1 MSDLLPVAQN
11 LADVFFRLAAR
22 QHQLMPAT
30 GAAQAEV
37 HTAAQYEPLLCAA
50 GVLLL
55 HDEDIADLYVQWFY
69 LLPSHACIYWSRN
82 WGDLMHQF
90 LPEGL
95 HPQPEGYTK
104 EELLLAMQQRKILQA
119 PAIKCDERHDLHI
132 ALGCCAGVMPR
143 AEAARGILGG
153 ETRDIAILSR
163 VGRPVCF
170 TVMGFAPDGTA
181 LLSRRSAQEAAL
193 EQIFREKRPGD
204 ILPAVVTGLAPF
216 GAFCDIGCGAVGLLG
231 LRNLCVS
238 RLTHPRE
245 LLRVGQQLPVLIQSL
260 DPARRR
266 VGLTLRELLGTWQE
280 NAARFRAGQTVT
292 GIACGKTDYG
302 VFIALTP
309 NLCGL
314 AERDDTLEPGQPVCV
329 YIKAIHPETL
339 KLKLT
344 VLHRLDTVPPQPLRF
359 TKTEGRLD
367 VWRYGSRENAK
378 IVTVF

>member
-1 MSDLLPVAQN
+1 
-11 LADVFFRLAAR
+11 
-22 QHQLMPAT
+22 
-30 GAAQAEV
+30 
-37 HTAAQYEPLLCAA
+37 
-50 GVLLL
+50 
-55 HDEDIADLYVQWFY
+55 
-69 LLPSHACIYWSRN
+69 
-82 WGDLMHQF
+82 MHQF

-95 HPQPEGYTK
+95 HPQPEGYTR

-119 PAIKCDERHDLHI
+119 TALKCDEQHKLHI
-132 ALGCCAGVMPR
+132 ALGCCRGLIPR

-153 ETRDIAILSR
+153 QTRDIAILSR
-163 VGRPVCF
+163 VGKPVCF

-193 EQIFREKRPGD
+193 EQLFRETRPGD

-231 LRNLCVS
+231 LRNICVS

-245 LLRVGQQLPVLIQSL
+245 LLRVGQRLPVLLQSL

-266 VGLTLRELLGTWQE
+266 VGLTLRELLGTWEE

-292 GIACGKTDYG
+292 GIVRAKTEYG

-329 YIKAIHPETL
+329 YIRAIHPEAL

-344 VLHRLDTVPPQPLRF
+344 VLHRLDALPPQPLRF
-359 TKTEGRLD
+359 MKTEGRLD

>member
-1 MSDLLPVAQN
+1 
-11 LADVFFRLAAR
+11 
-22 QHQLMPAT
+22 
-30 GAAQAEV
+30 
-37 HTAAQYEPLLCAA
+37 
-50 GVLLL
+50 
-55 HDEDIADLYVQWFY
+55 
-69 LLPSHACIYWSRN
+69 
-82 WGDLMHQF
+82 MHQF

-95 HPQPEGYTK
+95 HPQPDGYTK

-153 ETRDIAILSR
+153 ETRDIAILS
-163 VGRPVCF
+163 
-170 TVMGFAPDGTA
+170 
-181 LLSRRSAQEAAL
+181 
-193 EQIFREKRPGD
+193 
-204 ILPAVVTGLAPF
+204 
-216 GAFCDIGCGAVGLLG
+216 
-231 LRNLCVS
+231 
-238 RLTHPRE
+238 
-245 LLRVGQQLPVLIQSL
+245 
-260 DPARRR
+260 R

-344 VLHRLDTVPPQPLRF
+344 VLHRLDTVPSQPLRF

>member
-1 MSDLLPVAQN
+1 
-11 LADVFFRLAAR
+11 
-22 QHQLMPAT
+22 
-30 GAAQAEV
+30 
-37 HTAAQYEPLLCAA
+37 
-50 GVLLL
+50 
-55 HDEDIADLYVQWFY
+55 
-69 LLPSHACIYWSRN
+69 
-82 WGDLMHQF
+82 MHQF

-216 GAFCDIGCGAVGLLG
+216 GAFCDIGRG
-231 LRNLCVS
+231 R
-238 RLTHPRE
+238 
-245 LLRVGQQLPVLIQSL
+245 
-260 DPARRR
+260 
-266 VGLTLRELLGTWQE
+266 
-280 NAARFRAGQTVT
+280 AAR
-292 GIACGKTDYG
+292 IAESLR
-302 VFIALTP
+302 IAADAST
-309 NLCGL
+309 
-314 AERDDTLEPGQPVCV
+314 
-329 YIKAIHPETL
+329 
-339 KLKLT
+339 
-344 VLHRLDTVPPQPLRF
+344 
-359 TKTEGRLD
+359 
-367 VWRYGSRENAK
+367 
-378 IVTVF
+378 